1 MRATGPAVARTEAA
15 PTYGIPFVI
24 GASSAGTVIEWYDFY
39 LYALLTPFLAPLF
52 FPSDNPTASL
62 LAGFAVYGAG
72 FAVRPFGAVVFGR
85 IGDVIG
91 RKYAFLLT
99 VSIMGGATTLVGL
112 LPTYAQIGLLAPAI
126 LVTLRLAQGLAL
138 GGEYGGAAIYVAE
151 HAPDDKRG

>member
-1 MRATGPAVARTEAA
+1 C
-15 PTYGIPFVI
+15 
-24 GASSAGTVIEWYDFY
+24 Y
-39 LYALLTPFLAPLF
+39 LYALLPPFLAPLF

-72 FAVRPFGAVVFGR
+72 FAVRPFGALVFGR

-112 LPTYAQIGLLAPAI
+112 LPTYAQIGILAPAI
-126 LVTLRLAQGLAL
+126 LVLLRLLQGLAL
-138 GGEYGGAAIYVAE
+138 GGEYGGGPRFCS
-151 HAPDDKRG
+151 APAPAPPLG